1 MGDNCLLDNYQPK
14 PMCFSS
20 LACILRMEG
29 FHPLYPNGTPFFSF
43 CFCFLKYPFWTLF
56 LFGFCFIPALGLL
69 FFLFLFLYFISSFL
83 VYCISFG
90 YRFRWG
96 GSPSSHPFVFQNQV
110 TSAFS
115 FLTFVFSF
123 LTRFFRG
130 ARRTVKIAKTLV
142 VHQQLNAIAM
152 T

>member
-29 FHPLYPNGTPFFSF
+29 FHPLYPNGTPFF
-43 CFCFLKYPFWTLF
+43 LF
-56 LFGFCFIPALGLL
+56 VFVFSSILFGPCFYLAFVLSQRLVYC
-69 FFLFLFLYFISSFL
+69 FLFLFLYFISSFL

-90 YRFRWG
+90 YRFRWEG
-96 GSPSSHPFVFQNQV
+96 ASPSSHPFVFQNQV

-123 LTRFFRG
+123 LTRFFPG